1 MGLLFYPSVM
11 LRDYIEITRLF
22 NMGLTGVA
30 PVLGAL
36 SMWGISTVSLEQL
49 FVLFIIGCLA
59 HIYGFVLT

>member
-1 MGLLFYPSVM
+1 MGLRFTFQLM

-36 SMWGISTVSLEQL
+36 SMWDVGIVITLEIDYFIYHRVSCPHLRICSQ
-49 FVLFIIGCLA
+49 
-59 HIYGFVLT
+59 